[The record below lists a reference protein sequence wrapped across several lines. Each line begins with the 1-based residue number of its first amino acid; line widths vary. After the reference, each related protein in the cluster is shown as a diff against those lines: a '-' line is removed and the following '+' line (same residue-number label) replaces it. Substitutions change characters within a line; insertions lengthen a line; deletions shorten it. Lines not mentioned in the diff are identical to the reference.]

1 MVAPSA
7 VVPLLV
13 ATGAPA
19 WLHFAVLGNGG
30 RDSVALVRLAR
41 KRRRSAPCPGA
52 PGDGETEDDGRAGT
66 EPGASGNDAA
76 VALALQRFVLMGP
89 LESTKSRRV
98 VGDRAH

>member
-13 ATGAPA
+13 ATDAPA
-19 WLHFAVLGNGG
+19 WLYFAVLGNGG

-52 PGDGETEDDGRAGT
+52 PGDGETEDAGRAGT
-66 EPGASGNDAA
+66 EPGGNDAA
-76 VALALQRFVLMGP
+76 VALALQRVMLMGP